1 MTDKARE
8 TIIAAMISHSN
19 EDRSNAAIKDFNEV
33 DGHTDHIH
41 GLHADAILAAM
52 PSILAGMVELD
63 FTHDIDGS
71 WHADGVKVTFTVY
84 FEGAYGW
91 LVILNGSDD
100 EWADYPYDDYGFEKR
115 EDAIECCNK
124 ENRATILKA
133 LGMKGGE

>member
-1 MTDKARE
+1 MSTDKARE
-8 TIIAAMISHSN
+8 TIAEIVTSFIPKFIISSAQPH
-19 EDRSNAAIKDFNEV
+19 DA
-33 DGHTDHIH
+33 
-41 GLHADAILAAM
+41 ADAILAAL

-71 WHADGVKVTFTVY
+71 WHADGVKGTFTVY

-124 ENRATILKA
+124 ENRATIRKA

>member
-1 MTDKARE
+1 MTEARE
-8 TIIAAMISHSN
+8 TIARVIV
-19 EDRSNAAIKDFNEV
+19 DPNAENPDN
-33 DGHTDHIH
+33 H
-41 GLHADAILAAM
+41 GLFFGLGRADAILAAL
-52 PSILAGMVELD
+52 PSILAGRVELD

-71 WHADGVKVTFTVY
+71 WHADGVKGTFTVY